1 MFEIKPKT
9 RKEIYMAYLAGNL
22 SLELPEPMTRDEVTL
37 YNLCQSHAYGT
48 AEVYLLPETEVELFD
63 QEGMMAN
70 TITLSDALKEGQV
83 YTVTVDGSEYKCT
96 CVFIEGVGF
105 NGIGNAMVFGGDDTG
120 EPFAVMDTG
129 IQTVFVSLEG
139 ASSAVVSIRGVAD
152 VSLPTRYAPEPVLL
166 DLVALGAPTLRYIE
180 YGSSYIAGIAVD
192 MNLLAT
198 AFRTGFIK
206 VRMEVDFPGRP
217 NMSFGTSSIDP
228 VEGEVVFTA
237 PVKIHDGSYLI
248 ETTLYDAGIFMK
260 VQPNATLSAGLYKM
274 AVYNPKDNSANLYP
288 SVSN

>member
-1 MFEIKPKT
+1 MFEMQPKT
-9 RKEIYMAYLAGNL
+9 RKEIYMAYLAGDM

-70 TITLSDALKEGQV
+70 AITLSDSLKEGQV

-129 IQTVFVSLEG
+129 AQAVFFSMEG

-152 VSLPTRYAPEPVLL
+152 VPLSSRYAPEPVFV
-166 DLVALGAPTLRYIE
+166 DLVELGAGEVGVGNFTQVQVEVEPFIK
-180 YGSSYIAGIAVD
+180 
-192 MNLLAT
+192 
-198 AFRTGFIK
+198 AFKNGFIK
-206 VRMEVDFPGRP
+206 MR
-217 NMSFGTSSIDP
+217 IP
-228 VEGEVVFTA
+228 VSAPLRTVISNSQPSLEDVQGVVEFVA
-237 PVKIHDGSYLI
+237 PVKMFDGDFI
-248 ETTLYDAGIFMK
+248 VETTFFDAAIFVK
-260 VQPNATLSAGLYKM
+260 VQPNGTLWACLFKM
-274 AVYNPKDNSANLYP
+274 AIYNNKGNLLP
-288 SVSN
+288 AVSN

>member
-48 AEVYLLPETEVELFD
+48 AEGYLLPETEVELFD

-96 CVFIEGVGF
+96 CVFVEGVGF
-105 NGIGNAMVFGGDDTG
+105 NGIGNAMAFGGDDTG

-129 IQTVFVSLEG
+129 AQAVFVSVGG
-139 ASSAVVSIRGVAD
+139 ASSVVVSIRGVAD
-152 VSLPTRYAPEPVLL
+152 VPLSSRYAPEPVFV
-166 DLVALGAPTLRYIE
+166 DLVELGAGEIGVGKFTEVQVETELFIK
-180 YGSSYIAGIAVD
+180 
-192 MNLLAT
+192 
-198 AFRTGFIK
+198 AFKNGFIK
-206 VRMEVDFPGRP
+206 MR
-217 NMSFGTSSIDP
+217 IP
-228 VEGEVVFTA
+228 VSAPLRTVISNSMTGFDDVQGVFEFVA
-237 PVKIHDGSYLI
+237 PVKMFDGDFI
-248 ETTLYDAGIFMK
+248 VETTLFDAAIFIK
-260 VQPNATLSAGLYKM
+260 VQPDGTLWACLFKM
-274 AVYNPKDNSANLYP
+274 AIYDKQGNLLP
-288 SVSN
+288 AASN